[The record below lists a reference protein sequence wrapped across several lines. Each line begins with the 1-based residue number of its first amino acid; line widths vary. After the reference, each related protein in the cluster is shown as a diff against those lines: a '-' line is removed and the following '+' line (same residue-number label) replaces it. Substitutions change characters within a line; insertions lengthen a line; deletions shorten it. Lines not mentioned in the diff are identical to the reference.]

1 MKQSERDM
9 IRSVRLTLERIE
21 VRGSANLEAL
31 LGCMQALD
39 GLLATATG
47 ETEVAEDG

>member
-1 MKQSERDM
+1 MKQGEKDV

-21 VRGSANLEAL
+21 VRGSANLDAL

-39 GLLATATG
+39 RLM
-47 ETEVAEDG
+47 ETEGENDGGS